1 LTTDQQST
9 ARALTSRAV
18 VLAMPLALGLAFALL
33 HPVSSNAAQVRGPVV
48 SMATT
53 SLGGILA
60 NAQGRTLYL
69 FAKDKSGKS
78 ACTGQCATFWPPLIA
93 SGKPVAGAG
102 VKASLL
108 GTTKRAD
115 GRLQVTYN
123 RHPLY
128 TFTKDTKK
136 GQTSGEALNAFGANW
151 FAVSP
156 AGSKVAKATSSGST
170 SSGSTS
176 GGYR

>member
-1 LTTDQQST
+1 MTTTHQST
-9 ARALTSRAV
+9 ARAVTSRAAMLV
-18 VLAMPLALGLAFALL
+18 MPLALVLAFALL
-33 HPVSSNAAQVRGPVV
+33 HPVSGNAAQARGPVV

-60 NAQGRTLYL
+60 NAQGHTLYL
-69 FAKDKSGKS
+69 FAKDKQGKS

-128 TFTKDTKK
+128 TFAKDKKK
-136 GQTSGEALNAFGANW
+136 GQTTGEQLNAFGADW
-151 FAVSP
+151 FAISP
-156 AGSKVAKATSSGST
+156 AGSKVAKASSTGST